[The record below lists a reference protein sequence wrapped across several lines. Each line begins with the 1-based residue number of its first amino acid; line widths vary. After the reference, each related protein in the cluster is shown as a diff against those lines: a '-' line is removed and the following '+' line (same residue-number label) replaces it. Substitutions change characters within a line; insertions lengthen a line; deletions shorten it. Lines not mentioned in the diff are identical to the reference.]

1 MYKYLLILTFISI
14 SFFAFPAKPL
24 SDGYKDIKLGMT
36 QAQVKG
42 ILDKSVDFSI
52 NKEEILTM
60 RLEPDTEIIST
71 EGLGFIIS
79 GYFHFS
85 HDQLFQILL
94 KLSETK
100 IGYYYILN
108 KFTNSF
114 GKPNKLDPEKAT
126 WENDKIRITL
136 EKPCTLKY
144 IYLPVWNGLVKE
156 KEKNDLFEKD
166 REKFVDGL

>member
-1 MYKYLLILTFISI
+1 MYRFIILFVFVTSLTFGL
-14 SFFAFPAKPL
+14 KPL
-24 SDGYKDIKLGMT
+24 SDGYKDIKLGMN
-36 QAQVKG
+36 QAQVKS
-42 ILDKSVDFSI
+42 ILGKSIDFSI

-100 IGYYYILN
+100 IGYYYILT

-114 GKPNKLDPEKAT
+114 GKPNSLDPEKAS
-126 WENDKIRITL
+126 WENDKVRIIL